1 MWEGHR
7 IDKRLLE
14 DSNKNIPQDSGNR
27 EKVRMSTPTTG
38 QFCTNYVLSGFLPTW
53 KDTLIHLAGSQASF
67 LLARGYHS
75 TLTIKLFTIKEEV
88 PCPKGN
94 QNTATRQKGRICWA
108 WKQPTPQQ
116 STDTSGNRSC
126 HMLILC
132 SCWRLPAVKPNTTE
146 GIVASLQSIFIQNG
160 HLAVCTCQGPRLFL
174 LLLHLYLPLFE
185 QRLYEYSKVVVRIQI
200 NT

>member
-94 QNTATRQKGRICWA
+94 QNTATRQKEGYAEHESSPPHNNQQTPLVIGAVIC
-108 WKQPTPQQ
+108 
-116 STDTSGNRSC
+116 
-126 HMLILC
+126 
-132 SCWRLPAVKPNTTE
+132 
-146 GIVASLQSIFIQNG
+146 
-160 HLAVCTCQGPRLFL
+160 
-174 LLLHLYLPLFE
+174 
-185 QRLYEYSKVVVRIQI
+185 
-200 NT
+200 